1 MNFGN
6 GDFGGAG
13 TGAGGD
19 VGDLGTGGF
28 GAGAGGL
35 GAGGFGAGGFGAGPN
50 AIPTPSLSEF
60 KEQNI
65 VGGTKDFLDSNSYVA
80 KAAFLILVVIVFV
93 YVLRLCITAIGYLFS
108 PSSSPYLVNGV
119 IDAKVGNMIIP
130 QDPSQ
135 SNAVSVLRS
144 VNDDVGIGFT
154 WSTWI
159 YIKQNDS
166 SGEPPG
172 LFHHVFNKGSAT
184 TDSTT
189 GLMTPNNGP
198 GLYLKDNYSGL
209 RVVMSTFN
217 DPNTSTDVDNI
228 PVNKWVN
235 VIIRVENTVL
245 DVFINGDLAQRMP
258 LNSVPFQNYGDVNVA
273 INGGFNGSL
282 SSLRY
287 YNTALGTRAI
297 QNIVSSGPNLTVI
310 GASGGAPGT
319 MDYLSMR
326 WFFSQWNSN

>member
-6 GDFGGAG
+6 DFGGTGAGDGFGAGGFGGAG
-13 TGAGGD
+13 
-19 VGDLGTGGF
+19 
-28 GAGAGGL
+28 AGA
-35 GAGGFGAGGFGAGPN
+35 GAGGFGAGPN
-50 AIPTPSLSEF
+50 TMPAPSLNEF
-60 KEQNI
+60 KAQNI

-93 YVLRLCITAIGYLFS
+93 YVLRLCITVIGYLFS

-119 IDAKVGNMIIP
+119 IDAKVGNLIIP
-130 QDPSQ
+130 QDPSE
-135 SNAVSVLRS
+135 SNAVSILRS

-166 SGEPPG
+166 TGEPQG
-172 LFHHVFNKGSAT
+172 IYHHVFNKGSAT
-184 TDSTT
+184 ADSN

-198 GLYLKDNYSGL
+198 GLYLTDNYSGL
-209 RVVMSTFN
+209 RVVMSTFDN
-217 DPNTSTDVDNI
+217 PNMSTDVDNI

-245 DVFINGDLAQRMP
+245 DVFINGELAQRMP

-273 INGGFNGSL
+273 INGGFNGNL

-297 QNIVSSGPNLTVI
+297 QNIVSSGPNLTVL

-326 WFFSQWNSN
+326 WFFSQWNGT